1 MTRLIWND
9 LVAHARVWGGTLA
22 VVIAVGFVGALAG
35 GLLETGMAHG
45 GRIEEALMSAASVVV
60 SFAAL
65 TALVVLSSAA
75 NLAVA
80 LHTRSYALW
89 QLVGIHPGLVGV
101 VVLAQLA
108 IVAVV
113 GSIVGCLIATPL
125 FRPIL
130 DWVFGSWNGM
140 PGLPLSLSVGTA
152 ALVVAGVTGVV
163 VVGGL
168 RGARRASRVPAVAAL
183 REPEPGAGPGPGP
196 GARVSFTGGGTGRR
210 ADGRVGRVRWRGSRL
225 QFGRV
230 QFGWFR
236 ALLTVAA
243 LIATISLAQ
252 GLRGSDFSGIASRAI
267 LLTPLIAGVF
277 AGIGPLVFPLALS
290 AWTALVPRR
299 ASSSWF
305 LARHSA
311 RYRLSQSSAA
321 INPLMVGITLAGGLF
336 TTAATLGTAVAAT
349 TGRTGSFELAPEGV
363 VLMLGGPLLLAA
375 IGAAATVFMS
385 SGAREREF
393 ALLQAAGATRGV
405 IIKIALWEA
414 LISAVTATLLAVFAI
429 GIGGLVL
436 AHALGM
442 PAPTL
447 ALSSAW
453 LVAGGGLVL
462 LLAATVLPT
471 LAALRREIPH
481 LLAVE

>member
-152 ALVVAGVTGVV
+152 ALVVAGVTGGEAPGCSS
-163 VVGGL
+163 VGC
-168 RGARRASRVPAVAAL
+168 
-183 REPEPGAGPGPGP
+183 
-196 GARVSFTGGGTGRR
+196 
-210 ADGRVGRVRWRGSRL
+210 
-225 QFGRV
+225 
-230 QFGWFR
+230 
-236 ALLTVAA
+236 
-243 LIATISLAQ
+243 
-252 GLRGSDFSGIASRAI
+252 
-267 LLTPLIAGVF
+267 
-277 AGIGPLVFPLALS
+277 
-290 AWTALVPRR
+290 
-299 ASSSWF
+299 
-305 LARHSA
+305 
-311 RYRLSQSSAA
+311 SSA
-321 INPLMVGITLAGGLF
+321 
-336 TTAATLGTAVAAT
+336 
-349 TGRTGSFELAPEGV
+349 GS
-363 VLMLGGPLLLAA
+363 
-375 IGAAATVFMS
+375 
-385 SGAREREF
+385 
-393 ALLQAAGATRGV
+393 
-405 IIKIALWEA
+405 
-414 LISAVTATLLAVFAI
+414 
-429 GIGGLVL
+429 
-436 AHALGM
+436 AH
-442 PAPTL
+442 
-447 ALSSAW
+447 S
-453 LVAGGGLVL
+453 
-462 LLAATVLPT
+462 
-471 LAALRREIPH
+471 
-481 LLAVE
+481 